1 MYITINMLQ
10 KEKLILELK
19 ERSKKFR
26 REIIEMIYKAGSG
39 HPGGSLSAIDL
50 INTIYY
56 YKFNINPK
64 DPRWEDRDRFILSK
78 GHCCPA
84 LYVVLT
90 DKGFFPKEELSYFR
104 KINHL
109 LEGHSNSNIP
119 GVEMSSGSLGQ
130 GLSFANG
137 IAFSKRIDK
146 KRFRIYVMIG
156 DGEVQEG
163 EIWESAMTSNHY
175 KLDVK
180 VILDKNGVQNDWY
193 VKETK
198 TIDPIEDKWNA
209 FGWETIRINGHDFE
223 QIISAIDNAE
233 KINNKP
239 VIIIADT
246 VKGKGVSFMEN
257 NPDFHGKAP
266 NEDEYKKAMEEL
278 K

>member
-1 MYITINMLQ
+1 MLQ